1 VAHQS
6 ECHTTEHRDL
16 FLGGY
21 AHLRGRVCRRRAAAA
36 GTFCAMLAHVSRAA
50 VSRRKMDWIQHVRPI
65 IDGAFGNKVDTLR
78 SQRAG
83 ASSCPDHLLEEEPG
97 GVG

>member
-1 VAHQS
+1 
-6 ECHTTEHRDL
+6 
-16 FLGGY
+16 
-21 AHLRGRVCRRRAAAA
+21 
-36 GTFCAMLAHVSRAA
+36 MLAHVSHAA
-50 VSRRKMDWIQHVRPI
+50 VSQRKMDWIQHVRPI